1 VAGKSDEECEMI
13 FYSALLHDVGKIGIS
28 DAIINKNGK
37 LTSDEYDVIKEH
49 PVMGNQ
55 ILSSIEEYP
64 YLSVGAHY
72 HHERYDGKGY
82 PDGLAG
88 ENIPWVARI
97 IAVADTFDAMSSTR
111 PYRKRLPEDF
121 IISEIK
127 NCAGTQLDPKVV
139 QKFLELYE
147 AGEFADV
154 FSKL

>member
-1 VAGKSDEECEMI
+1 MKSHAQRGYVILKDVQ
-13 FYSALLHDVGKIGIS
+13 LHEDL
-28 DAIINKNGK
+28 AA
-37 LTSDEYDVIKEH
+37 
-49 PVMGNQ
+49 
-55 ILSSIEEYP
+55 
-64 YLSVGAHY
+64 GAHY

-111 PYRKRLPEDF
+111 PYRKKLPEDF
-121 IISEIK
+121 IITEIK
-127 NCAGTQLDPKVV
+127 KCAGTQLDPKVV